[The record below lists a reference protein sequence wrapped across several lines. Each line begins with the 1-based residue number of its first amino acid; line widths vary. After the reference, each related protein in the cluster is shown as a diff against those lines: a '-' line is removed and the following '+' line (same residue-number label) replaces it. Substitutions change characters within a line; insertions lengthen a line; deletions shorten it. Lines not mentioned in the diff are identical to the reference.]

1 MAASRRRVSLPVFR
15 GLAVGG
21 LLLMLLPCG
30 GCRSATGEP
39 LPHELAGSDPDS
51 QIAFWHALPTRK
63 AVTNDEGLHA
73 LLLFIDSQD
82 AAADY
87 AGRVQTLKARR
98 MLPHSFQGS
107 ADDAVK
113 RGTVAVVL
121 VRALSIH
128 GGLTLMVLGPE
139 PRYAVRELVYAG
151 VYPPSSP
158 QQDFSGPEFLGIIGR
173 AEDYQRRP
181 HGASPVMT
189 AADAGQGLLN
199 PLPATQPISPTAH

>member
-1 MAASRRRVSLPVFR
+1 MAALPRLVSVRFIF

-21 LLLMLLPCG
+21 LLLLTCG
-30 GCRSATGEP
+30 GCRSATGTP

-63 AVTNDEGLHA
+63 AVTNDEALHA

-82 AAADY
+82 TASDY
-87 AGRVQTLKARR
+87 AARVQTLNARH
-98 MLPHSFQGS
+98 MLPHGFQAA
-107 ADDAVK
+107 ADEAVK

-139 PRYAVRELVYAG
+139 PRYAVRELVYTG

-199 PLPATQPISPTAH
+199 PLPATQPVARTAH